1 MQAVVHT
8 TTRHTIVKVTPYCP
22 RHSCFGHA
30 YISNVSAQ
38 WRTRTHQD
46 IVQTASPWFDI
57 GQARWYHRC
66 TFDIKRLLSEHD
78 SAAVSR
84 CLARLPPPQRVCN
97 VMDWRPE
104 RSDQLTVAMA
114 TQTALNHYTQAKET
128 AHVLKVFEAIN
139 SISWFWYWNCGLR
152 EHCTLI
158 ISRWFNQMNLYAAE
172 WLYFKPFHS
181 LTLIFV
187 LAIKRLLN
195 SIASCMSI
203 ARLQYSLFHIH
214 CKVVEI

>member
-84 CLARLPPPQRVCN
+84 CLARLPPPQRV
-97 VMDWRPE
+97 VMWWIDAQSVAINWQLPWQRKQRWIIIPKQKKQHMYWKSSRLQI
-104 RSDQLTVAMA
+104 RSHGFDI
-114 TQTALNHYTQAKET
+114 ET
-128 AHVLKVFEAIN
+128 AVCGNTVHLLLADGSTKWTCMLLSDF
-139 SISWFWYWNCGLR
+139 ISSLSTASHW
-152 EHCTLI
+152 
-158 ISRWFNQMNLYAAE
+158 SLY
-172 WLYFKPFHS
+172 
-181 LTLIFV
+181 
-187 LAIKRLLN
+187 
-195 SIASCMSI
+195 
-203 ARLQYSLFHIH
+203 
-214 CKVVEI
+214 